1 MTQTNTQ
8 QLHSI
13 PPYEQRVPLA
23 DDEIDLKELF
33 LVLWSGKWWIIACV
47 LVFGLA
53 GAGYAIMK
61 PNIYRSDV
69 LLSPSAD
76 SSGSGMN
83 IGGQLGGLASLA
95 GISLGG
101 GSSNKSELALQ
112 VLKSRKFVGNF
123 IETHHL
129 LAPLMASKGWDKK
142 TDTLK
147 YNDEIYSEPE
157 SRWLTNDEGKTLK
170 PTILNAT
177 QYFLKNILSVNA
189 DTKTGMVTL
198 SIDYYSPELAQ
209 RWVSWLV
216 SDLNEEMRLHDMEDA
231 KNSINY
237 LNEQVAKTSITDS
250 RDMLFKLIEQQT
262 KTLMLANARKEYV
275 FETVDPAVVAEKK
288 SKPKRALI
296 VAVSVVLGGFLG
308 CFIVLIRQF
317 IKK

>member
-33 LVLWSGKWWIIACV
+33 LVLWGGKWWIVICV
-47 LVFGLA
+47 LLAGLA

-123 IETHHL
+123 IEKNQI
-129 LAPLMASKGWDKK
+129 LASLMASKGWDKK
-142 TDTLK
+142 TDTLQ
-147 YNDEIYSEPE
+147 YNDDIYSESE
-157 SRWLTNDEGKTLK
+157 SRWLTDDEGKTLK

-177 QYFLKNILSVNA
+177 QYFLKNIMSVSS

-198 SIDYYSPELAQ
+198 SIDFYSPEIAQ
-209 RWVSWLV
+209 KWLIWLV

-237 LNEQVAKTSITDS
+237 LNEQLKKTNLTDS

-262 KTLMLANARKEYV
+262 KTLMLGHARKEYV
-275 FETVDPAVVAEKK
+275 FETVDPAVVAELP
-288 SKPKRALI
+288 SKPKRKLI

>member
-33 LVLWSGKWWIIACV
+33 LVLWGGKWWIVICV
-47 LVFGLA
+47 LLAGLA

-123 IETHHL
+123 IEKHQI
-129 LAPLMASKGWDKK
+129 LASLMASKGWDKK

-147 YNDEIYSEPE
+147 YNDDIYSESE
-157 SRWLTNDEGKTLK
+157 SRWLTDDEGKTLE

-177 QYFLKNILSVNA
+177 QYFLKNIMSVSS

-198 SIDYYSPELAQ
+198 SIDFYSPEIAQ
-209 RWVSWLV
+209 QWLIWLV

-237 LNEQVAKTSITDS
+237 LNEQLKKTNLTDS

-262 KTLMLANARKEYV
+262 KTLMLGHARKEYV
-275 FETVDPAVVAEKK
+275 FETVDPAVVAELP
-288 SKPKRALI
+288 SKPKRKLI

-308 CFIVLIRQF
+308 CLIILIRQF

>member
-1 MTQTNTQ
+1 MTEVKNQ
-8 QLHSI
+8 QAHPI
-13 PPYEQRVPLA
+13 PPYDQRMPLA

-33 LVLWSGKWWIIACV
+33 LALWAGKWWIIACV

-53 GAGYAIMK
+53 GAGYAIMQ

-69 LLSPSAD
+69 LLSPAE

-101 GSSNKSELALQ
+101 GGSNKSELALH

-129 LAPLMASKGWDKK
+129 LVPLMATNGWNKQAN
-142 TDTLK
+142 TLK
-147 YNDEIYSEPE
+147 YNADIYDS
-157 SRWLTNDEGKTLK
+157 SRQQWLKDDDGKTLQ
-170 PTILNAT
+170 PTKLETT
-177 QYFLKNILSVNA
+177 QYFLKNIMSVNA

-209 RWVSWLV
+209 RWVAWLV

-308 CFIVLIRQF
+308 CLIVLIRQF

>member
-33 LVLWSGKWWIIACV
+33 LVLWAGKWWIVICV
-47 LVFGLA
+47 LLAGLA
-53 GAGYAIMK
+53 GAGYAITK

-69 LLSPSAD
+69 LLSPSTG

-83 IGGQLGGLASLA
+83 IAGQLGGLASLA

-123 IETHHL
+123 IEKHQIL
-129 LAPLMASKGWDKK
+129 VPLMASTGWDKK

-147 YNDEIYSEPE
+147 YNDELYLVDEG
-157 SRWLTNDEGKTLK
+157 RWLNSDEGETLK

-177 QYFLKNILSVNA
+177 QYFLKNIMSVNA

-198 SIDYYSPELAQ
+198 SIDFYSPEIAQ
-209 RWVSWLV
+209 QWLVWLV

-231 KNSINY
+231 KNSIGY
-237 LNEQVAKTSITDS
+237 LNGQLKKTNLTDS
-250 RDMLFKLIEQQT
+250 REMLFKLIEQQT
-262 KTLMLANARKEYV
+262 KTLMLGHARKEYV
-275 FETVDPAVVAEKK
+275 FETVDPAVVAELP
-288 SKPKRALI
+288 SKPKRKLI

-308 CFIVLIRQF
+308 CLIILIRQF